1 MGWLTE
7 CRERGLWREEFRRS
21 CQEEFPSRSVR
32 FCVEGVCIDAAG
44 RWSGVERPKI
54 EDGGPRRDRAEEMRQ
69 EGRNGEAGSANQVP
83 SALAPG
89 ASETPPSPRPRP
101 CGPPPPPGPGLRP
114 RSLIHQPVLLSVV
127 GEGRA
132 PQPVPAWGG
141 GVLRGEA
148 ESTSKIPRHLFTHG
162 GDTGRKKAGRPHP
175 AALPAVPGARAGLPS
190 SPHSPPTS
198 AKSPTPSYQ
207 SWPAERGGGG
217 VKLGIRLGL
226 WNSGAAVLLGGPQ
239 KRRVRTRGG
248 LSRREILKRRRVCQ
262 NRSPQSTHRYPPPSP
277 DTNTL
282 RYGCSHS

>member
-114 RSLIHQPVLLSVV
+114 RSLIHQPVLLSEV

-141 GVLRGEA
+141 GGYCEERRRA
-148 ESTSKIPRHLFTHG
+148 H
-162 GDTGRKKAGRPHP
+162 RKFRDICSPTEET
-175 AALPAVPGARAGLPS
+175 PGARRLGAPTPPLCPRFQGQGRDSRPHLTPHQPQPSPLPPAIKAGLQSGEEGAS
-190 SPHSPPTS
+190 SLGSDWGCGIQELL
-198 AKSPTPSYQ
+198 SY
-207 SWPAERGGGG
+207 WGVPRRGE
-217 VKLGIRLGL
+217 
-226 WNSGAAVLLGGPQ
+226 SGPGEG
-239 KRRVRTRGG
+239 
-248 LSRREILKRRRVCQ
+248 
-262 NRSPQSTHRYPPPSP
+262 
-277 DTNTL
+277 
-282 RYGCSHS
+282 